1 MSSIVEYTDAKSPDN
16 LYPRRIVSPRKSGPC
31 CFSDME
37 LVGEPHFEGRWVFQY
52 RRCRQC
58 GFTVRVI
65 LRQVPDDVLMAEVRK
80 EFATLFMRS
89 VPDY

>member
-1 MSSIVEYTDAKSPDN
+1 
-16 LYPRRIVSPRKSGPC
+16 
-31 CFSDME
+31 ME
-37 LVGEPHFEGRWVFQY
+37 LVGEPHFEGRWAFQY

-65 LRQVPDDVLMAEVRK
+65 LRQVPDDALMAEVRK

-89 VPDY
+89 VAHY

>member
-1 MSSIVEYTDAKSPDN
+1 MSSIVKYTDRAPAEN

-37 LVGEPHFEGRWVFQY
+37 LVGEPHSEGRWVFQY
-52 RRCRQC
+52 RRCRRC

-65 LRQVPDDVLMAEVRK
+65 LRQIPDDALMAEVRR
-80 EFATLFMRS
+80 EFTALFMRK
-89 VPDY
+89 VPEY